1 LLPLAGVTVAKTK
14 VPSNYDAQLWEQ
26 QLSFDELTDATRG
39 ISIARRD
46 WRYMYIWMDL
56 TNNFREKSYQAD
68 LITFFYA

>member
-1 LLPLAGVTVAKTK
+1 LAGVTVAKTK

-46 WRYMYIWMDL
+46 RAIYVYLD
-56 TNNFREKSYQAD
+56 RSYK
-68 LITFFYA
+68 